1 MARRA
6 VFAALFLVG
15 IVSAACSD
23 GQAVP
28 PLQAEGWGGA
38 GAATAFDKNA
48 LEVALPGFTVTR
60 ETHMSE
66 GMDFPVYSI
75 EDEKG
80 VPLALVMESGAAP
93 GKIGRMVFE
102 DPRISLEGRVSIGA
116 RYAALAAAEPG
127 LEDCLP
133 GVEEASGTVF
143 CADGAAENIR
153 LQFTG
158 DWEGPDG
165 VLPPPGILETWKL
178 STLVWL
184 APQR

>member
-1 MARRA
+1 MRN
-6 VFAALFLVG
+6 VVLVALFLVG
-15 IVSAACSD
+15 SVSAACSD
-23 GQAVP
+23 GNTVP

-38 GAATAFDKNA
+38 DAATAFEKSA
-48 LEVALPGFTVTR
+48 LEAALPGFTVTR
-60 ETHMSE
+60 EMRMSE
-66 GMDFPVYSI
+66 GMEFPVYSI
-75 EDEKG
+75 ADEEG
-80 VPLALVMESGAAP
+80 QSLALIMEDGAAP

-102 DPRISLEGRVSIGA
+102 DPPVSLQGRVFLGA
-116 RYAALAAAEPG
+116 RYGALAAKEPG

-158 DWEGPDG
+158 DWDGPDG

-178 STLVWL
+178 SAFVWL

>member
-1 MARRA
+1 MCKLN
-6 VFAALFLVG
+6 VVVALSVG
-15 IVSAACSD
+15 ILLIGCTDEAAI
-23 GQAVP
+23 P
-28 PLQAEGWGGA
+28 PLLAEGWGDA
-38 GAATAFDKNA
+38 GAATAFEKSA
-48 LEVALPGFTVTR
+48 LEAALPGFTVTR
-60 ETHMSE
+60 EIRMSE
-66 GMDFPVYSI
+66 GMELPVYSI

-80 VPLALVMESGAAP
+80 VPLALAMESGAAP

-102 DPRISLEGRVSIGA
+102 DPRISLEGRVSIGT
-116 RYAALAAAEPG
+116 RYGALAAAEPG

-133 GVEEASGTVF
+133 GVDEASGMVF

-178 STLVWL
+178 SAFVWL
-184 APQR
+184 APPR